1 MSTWKQQTVRNK
13 YIRKMEEQYDKLHQ
27 SRTLKVCLK
36 EWHNLTII
44 SSHKKVLQKK
54 LIEFKKRRKT

>member
-44 SSHKKVLQKK
+44 VVIKKS
-54 LIEFKKRRKT
+54 FKRS